1 MDRIYKY
8 NPNISYNPNGGRY
21 LQLIT
26 AKNLYIQN
34 ITVAENDGHSDS
46 FHVKF
51 PNVFTNYPLG
61 AVRVE
66 DQKFKDWDHYKFTIW
81 QLQLNFVVFCA
92 SSACGVSVEHLN
104 AKEPMIRSIYR
115 FHVYYHIRRILK
127 ILEIPLPYENSFNQ
141 YNNPYN
147 HEKFIGICSEYGV
160 SNDLTKWR
168 KQKYFS
174 TWQSRAWETGKPG
187 MSNINENSFSRWIIE
202 KSDGLTMLG
211 LQKLSGS
218 VRHDAYLI
226 LTSQT
231 STRGPIVGIESRNL
245 DAQHTF
251 LNTFE
256 NIVNRRVNISE
267 DIRRFQ
273 KTLQYARSKVDY
285 VIGEFI
291 YMLPS
296 NMNLQIEKVKDYNN
310 KILISSPSFKIG
322 TNLKINL
329 DGEQVKLKD
338 KPDVKSKEVEMVKTE
353 PDVKPKVITKPDIK
367 SNKEHKQDVKPN
379 IELKHDVML
388 ITTKPDTNKI
398 TYEEEKV
405 ALYWE
410 LQLYLQYGGCS
421 SDLRSI
427 CLCHEICVYQDSN
440 TCDKCPQIL
449 RQPTNCFLCSIQDP

>member
-8 NPNISYNPNGGRY
+8 NPDANYKPNGGTY

-26 AKNLYIQN
+26 AKDLYIQN
-34 ITVAENDGHSDS
+34 IIVAEHDGHSDS
-46 FHVKF
+46 FQVKF

-66 DQKFKDWDHYKFTIW
+66 DQRFKDWDHYKFTIW
-81 QLQLNFVVFCA
+81 QSQLNFAVFCA
-92 SSACGVSVEHLN
+92 SSTCGVSVEHLN

-127 ILEIPLPYENSFNQ
+127 ILEIPLPYKNSFNQ
-141 YNNPYN
+141 YSNPYN

-168 KQKYFS
+168 NQKYFS

-187 MSNINENSFSRWIIE
+187 ISYINENSFSRWIIE
-202 KSDGLTMLG
+202 KSNGLTMLG
-211 LQKLSGS
+211 LQKPSES
-218 VRHDAYLI
+218 VRDYAYLI
-226 LTSQT
+226 LMSQT
-231 STRGPIVGIESRNL
+231 STRGPIIGHEAQNL
-245 DAQHTF
+245 DAQRTF

-256 NIVNRRVNISE
+256 NILNRRVNIPE

-285 VIGEFI
+285 AIGEFV

-296 NMNLQIEKVKDYNN
+296 DMNLRIGNVRNYNN

-322 TNLKINL
+322 TN
-329 DGEQVKLKD
+329 VKVNI
-338 KPDVKSKEVEMVKTE
+338 DVKSKEVEMIKAE
-353 PDVKPKVITKPDIK
+353 PDVKPKVKTKPNIEP
-367 SNKEHKQDVKPN
+367 NKEHKQDVKPN
-379 IELKHDVML
+379 VKFDTESNQDV
-388 ITTKPDTNKI
+388 KEPDTNKI

-405 ALYWE
+405 AL
-410 LQLYLQYGGCS
+410 
-421 SDLRSI
+421 
-427 CLCHEICVYQDSN
+427 
-440 TCDKCPQIL
+440 IL
-449 RQPTNCFLCSIQDP
+449 GTTAVFTVWWMFK

>member
-8 NPNISYNPNGGRY
+8 NSSASYEPNGGTY

-26 AKNLYIQN
+26 AKDLYIQN
-34 ITVAENDGHSDS
+34 ITVAEHDGGHSDS
-46 FHVKF
+46 FQVKF

-66 DQKFKDWDHYKFTIW
+66 DQKFKDWDHYKFTLW
-81 QLQLNFVVFCA
+81 QLQLNFAVFCA

-104 AKEPMIRSIYR
+104 TKEPMIRSIYR

-160 SNDLTKWR
+160 SNNLTEWR
-168 KQKYFS
+168 NQKYFS

-187 MSNINENSFSRWIIE
+187 MLYINENSFSRWIIE

-211 LQKLSGS
+211 LQKLSES
-218 VRHDAYLI
+218 VRDYAYLI

-231 STRGPIVGIESRNL
+231 SMRGPIVGHEARNL
-245 DAQHTF
+245 DAQRTF

-256 NIVNRRVNISE
+256 NIVNRRVNIPE

-285 VIGEFI
+285 AIGEFV

-296 NMNLQIEKVKDYNN
+296 DMNLQIGNIRNYNN

-322 TNLKINL
+322 TNVKINL
-329 DGEQVKLKD
+329 DDDDTKVA
-338 KPDVKSKEVEMVKTE
+338 KTE
-353 PDVKPKVITKPDIK
+353 PAVKPKVITKPVIK
-367 SNKEHKQDVKPN
+367 PNKGDKQDVKPVIKPNKEHKQDVKPN
-379 IELKHDVML
+379 RPGIKQNIE
-388 ITTKPDTNKI
+388 ISRSKPDTNKI
-398 TYEEEKV
+398 TYEEETV
-405 ALYWE
+405 AL
-410 LQLYLQYGGCS
+410 
-421 SDLRSI
+421 
-427 CLCHEICVYQDSN
+427 
-440 TCDKCPQIL
+440 IL
-449 RQPTNCFLCSIQDP
+449 GTTTVFTVWWMFK

>member
-8 NPNISYNPNGGRY
+8 NSDASYKTNGGRY

-34 ITVAENDGHSDS
+34 ITVAENDDHSDS
-46 FHVKF
+46 FQVKF

-81 QLQLNFVVFCA
+81 QSQLNFAVFCA

-141 YNNPYN
+141 YNNLYN

-168 KQKYFS
+168 NQKYFS

-187 MSNINENSFSRWIIE
+187 MSYINENSFSRWIIE
-202 KSDGLTMLG
+202 KSYGLTTLG
-211 LQKLSGS
+211 LQKLSET
-218 VRHDAYLI
+218 VRDYAYLI

-231 STRGPIVGIESRNL
+231 STRGPIVGHEARNL
-245 DAQHTF
+245 DAQRTF

-256 NIVNRRVNISE
+256 NIVNRRVNIPE

-285 VIGEFI
+285 AIGEFV

-296 NMNLQIEKVKDYNN
+296 DMNLQIVSIRNYNN
-310 KILISSPSFKIG
+310 KILISSPSFNIG
-322 TNLKINL
+322 TNLKVNL
-329 DGEQVKLKD
+329 DDNDTKV
-338 KPDVKSKEVEMVKTE
+338 VKT
-353 PDVKPKVITKPDIK
+353 DKPDIK
-367 SNKEHKQDVKPN
+367 PNKGDKQDVKPVIKPNKEHKQDVKPN
-379 IELKHDVML
+379 RPDMKQNIE
-388 ITTKPDTNKI
+388 ISRSKPDTNKI
-398 TYEEEKV
+398 TYEEEKA
-405 ALYWE
+405 AL
-410 LQLYLQYGGCS
+410 
-421 SDLRSI
+421 
-427 CLCHEICVYQDSN
+427 
-440 TCDKCPQIL
+440 IL
-449 RQPTNCFLCSIQDP
+449 GTTAVFTVWWMFK